1 VNGLGLVL
9 AERGETW
16 LCFLDDFVFHIYSN
30 NIAVDQ
36 F

>member
-16 LCFLDDFVFHIYSN
+16 LCFLDDFVFHIYRA
-30 NIAVDQ
+30 II
-36 F
+36 